1 MSFKKLVYFED
12 PTDCTL
18 AIEFGNFKL
27 HVRLVWLWWC
37 VWVARSRGAGGVN
50 TKVVNF
56 VGEGI
61 DFGCEFEYDDFQ
73 RWGWGGWFNHN

>member
-1 MSFKKLVYFED
+1 
-12 PTDCTL
+12 
-18 AIEFGNFKL
+18 
-27 HVRLVWLWWC
+27 
-37 VWVARSRGAGGVN
+37 VARSRGAGGVN

-73 RWGWGGWFNHN
+73 R